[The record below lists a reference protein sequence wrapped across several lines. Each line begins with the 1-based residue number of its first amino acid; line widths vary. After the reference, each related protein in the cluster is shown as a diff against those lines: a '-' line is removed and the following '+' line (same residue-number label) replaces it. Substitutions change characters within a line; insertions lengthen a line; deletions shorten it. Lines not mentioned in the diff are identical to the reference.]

1 MMDMSKNIDVYVH
14 SPSTGISS
22 DHSSVFLLFGTMA
35 RNQVD
40 IGKPHTLA
48 MTTEDAMWLLKHL
61 QYMRERFDLPLPS
74 DGPIVDVTPPS
85 GKKN

>member
-14 SPSTGISS
+14 SPSTGINTDKSAI
-22 DHSSVFLLFGTMA
+22 FLHFHTMT

-40 IGKPHTLA
+40 TGKPHTLA

-61 QYMRERFDLPLPS
+61 QHMRERFDLPLPS
-74 DGPIVDVTPPS
+74 NEPIVDVTPPS
-85 GKKN
+85 GRKN